1 MSLAFMIDWRVG
13 VTYIV
18 NFGHGGVDDDD
29 SFVGVCH
36 LLNAQLADVLADGA
50 ELVAESLE
58 QFVNKGLMVIALKLE
73 HMLEF
78 QYDNFFGMGLQERV
92 QEGKDGVYGV
102 TEQGMHC
109 LKLKRRRWKI
119 DRCAICGQKLFAP
132 LPAFDVRQPSR
143 ESLECVPFLH

>member
-1 MSLAFMIDWRVG
+1 MCLAFMIDWSVG

-58 QFVNKGLMVIALKLE
+58 QFVNQGLVVIALKLE
-73 HMLEF
+73 HMLEIK
-78 QYDNFFGMGLQERV
+78 YDNFFGMGV
-92 QEGKDGVYGV
+92 QKRIDVGKDGAYGV
-102 TEQGMHC
+102 AEQGMQC
-109 LKLKRRRWKI
+109 LKLEE
-119 DRCAICGQKLFAP
+119 DRQLAP
-132 LPAFDVRQPSR
+132 SAD
-143 ESLECVPFLH
+143 

>member
-1 MSLAFMIDWRVG
+1 MG

-58 QFVNKGLMVIALKLE
+58 QFVNQGLVVIALKLE
-73 HMLEF
+73 HMLEI
-78 QYDNFFGMGLQERV
+78 QDDNFFGMGV
-92 QEGKDGVYGV
+92 QKRIDVGKDGAYGV
-102 TEQGMHC
+102 TEQGMQC
-109 LKLKRRRWKI
+109 LKLKSRRWKI
-119 DRCAICGQKLFAP
+119 DR
-132 LPAFDVRQPSR
+132 LPYQRSCHTGFPACVR
-143 ESLECVPFLH
+143 V

>member
-1 MSLAFMIDWRVG
+1 MCLAFMIDDRSVG

-73 HMLEF
+73 HMLEI
-78 QYDNFFGMGLQERV
+78 QYDNFFGMGVCRSS
-92 QEGKDGVYGV
+92 
-102 TEQGMHC
+102 
-109 LKLKRRRWKI
+109 I
-119 DRCAICGQKLFAP
+119 S
-132 LPAFDVRQPSR
+132 AFSISDTACPVW
-143 ESLECVPFLH
+143 